1 MSQRNVNLQAP
12 DPRQST
18 AANLERL
25 GNISN
30 TFVNQIAKRQAEQ
43 RERSEKAMLLGDAT
57 TEELTQ
63 VYSAKLSSA
72 SAETKAALTS
82 YAREQAE
89 IIGAAKTKAFSPGAT
104 QEDKDNY
111 YKTLSQGTSNLES
124 IATYSVLA
132 TNDLNIYKNHLYAVE
147 IGSLENRLSRKALN
161 NTDLI
166 EFNAGLASQRAKNIK
181 VSNNANGHATI
192 SFVNPD
198 GKAIERDV
206 WASVQAFKNTGQTL
220 SDQVISGDKLLS
232 SKTRRAKIAS
242 EVKGF
247 EDLKPTQLITKKFD
261 IASNTEKTVKISG
274 ELNAEQVLLDNHKDY
289 LMSKTKQA
297 GFGEDWDQ
305 LQILGKLEDS
315 KLKDISWDTFNNINV
330 EESIKQ
336 INESGKFED
345 VAQQFGNQDKKID
358 KDEYLEI
365 QAKMRDDATIGLA
378 KFYGME
384 YNQNETV
391 TVIQDQENKYKSF
404 MSDGRTTKNIA
415 AIRKDEK
422 DVVKP
427 LENLLGLEVN
437 LVDGKYVRNDG
448 PSSFNDLVENYFN
461 NDAMKLYVQKSK
473 SIPGF
478 NREKQVFMTGDQLV
492 EEYSKKN
499 IAVPKDINSSLNN
512 KNTIYVVNKDMIEGG
527 FSGGYATTGIED
539 NKTITF
545 INNIMTNDSKRNL
558 MSVLGVSFSTQD
570 EVELIRDGSQF

>member
-30 TFVNQIAKRQAEQ
+30 TFVNQIVKRQEEQ
-43 RERSEKAMLLGDAT
+43 RQRSEKAMLLGDAT

-63 VYSAKLSSA
+63 IYSAKLSSA

-111 YKTLSQGTSNLES
+111 YKVLSQGTSNLES

-132 TNDLNIYKNHLYAVE
+132 TKDLNIYKNHLYAVE
-147 IGSLENRLSRKALN
+147 VGSLENRLSKEALN
-161 NTDLI
+161 NADLI

-192 SFVNPD
+192 SFISPD
-198 GKAIERDV
+198 GKLVERDV

-242 EVKGF
+242 EVKVF
-247 EDLKPTQLITKKFD
+247 EDLKPETIIETRYD
-261 IASNTEKTVKISG
+261 PSTNTEKTVQISG
-274 ELNAEQVLLDNHKDY
+274 ELNAEQVFLNNHKPW
-289 LMSKTKQA
+289 LMEKTKQA

-305 LQILGKLEDS
+305 LEFLGKLDDS
-315 KLKDISWDTFNNINV
+315 KLKDISWNTFNNINI

-345 VAQQFGNQDKKID
+345 IAQQFGNQDKKID

-365 QAKMRDDATIGLA
+365 QAQMRNDAAVGLA
-378 KFYGME
+378 RFYSME

-391 TVIQDQENKYKSF
+391 VKTVEKINKYKNVDSSGRIITQTAKIKKDRKNIYEPVEKLLGRQGG
-404 MSDGRTTKNIA
+404 SDGVNGWNGIVETLKTEDGMKA
-415 AIRKDEK
+415 
-422 DVVKP
+422 
-427 LENLLGLEVN
+427 LE
-437 LVDGKYVRNDG
+437 
-448 PSSFNDLVENYFN
+448 
-461 NDAMKLYVQKSK
+461 KSK
-473 SIPGF
+473 SIRGF
-478 NREKQVFMTGDQLV
+478 NRQNQTLMTGEEIA
-492 EEYSKKN
+492 EEYNKKN
-499 IAVPKDINSSLNN
+499 QAIPSDLVDNSL
-512 KNTIYVVNKDMIEGG
+512 YVVNKDIISGD
-527 FSGGYATTGIED
+527 FSGGYKYVTNED
-539 NKTITF
+539 NYVFSDGVIT
-545 INNIMTNDSKRNL
+545 TESERDL
-558 MSVLGVSFSTQD
+558 MSLLGVRYDLYDAINLTD
-570 EVELIRDGSQF
+570 QF